1 MAGRRIALIL
11 TAALSLALLAGCQT
25 GGTAS
30 ETTDGASDAE
40 TANADR
46 TEISA
51 DDAIEDVEALGFVDI
66 DGSKIQAIAVRY
78 NVDLTGAEVSA
89 DDFAVNDYGTS
100 LKENELN
107 YGKNP
112 GAALRAYVNDAPAV
126 SPDGGSGTGNYVI
139 IETDTSFQVS
149 RFARSYEVTMAA
161 GVTQTG
167 TITTDANVITPSAT
181 EVSNY
186 EEVEYVG
193 FDPNTGEAREPERYN
208 YAKAGTFSIAGIEDY
223 ELHIIDSGTAFRAT
237 HCFDEANGQYWDFD
251 LPYALYVP
259 ADYDPAQSYAL
270 VLHLHDAGSMSSNPM
285 LTLTES
291 QAASNYASEWFQN
304 LAKEQGL
311 GGAIVVC
318 PAIAEFFLMDDEH
331 PNYELRISR
340 DNWTLSCAAPAVWE
354 LLDKLTETY
363 SIDPNRIYGSG
374 QSMGGM
380 TVMAMAAQRDN
391 YFAGVLE
398 ISCKWGNNYNKDYPF
413 NGVAYYDA
421 PADGTIIWT
430 QDSDG
435 NPTDYHNWFYLVSDD
450 NILFLNTEKEN
461 VEYSF
466 LYHDLA
472 GADVEEVGMVLD
484 EDSTAEVR
492 NELVNELVNRDSGL
506 GIRQV
511 TMTGNV
517 GHMSAWFY
525 GHGTPACYEW
535 LVRQTREA
543 EMEREKLP
551 LNRPFER
558 AEERIQTEERLYQE
572 DRDDPS
578 KNVYYPTGKA
588 GAGTVGYNSTVTALG
603 SGAFL
608 PPGWTPETAEAAT

>member
-1 MAGRRIALIL
+1 GGS
-11 TAALSLALLAGCQT
+11 TEGGET
-25 GGTAS
+25 GGMPAVS
-30 ETTDGASDAE
+30 ADAE
-40 TANADR
+40 R

-51 DDAIEDVEALGFVDI
+51 DEAIEGVEALGFVDI

-78 NVDLTGAEVSA
+78 GVDLTGAEVSV
-89 DDFAVNDYGTS
+89 DDFAVSDYGTS
-100 LKENELN
+100 LGEKDLN
-107 YGKNP
+107 YGNQP
-112 GAALRAYVNDAPAV
+112 GAALKAYINDVPAL
-126 SPDGGSGTGNYVI
+126 SPTGGTGTGKYVI

-149 RFARSYEVTMAA
+149 RFAQSYEVTMAA

-167 TITTDANVITPSAT
+167 TITTDAYTITPFTA

-193 FDPNTGEAREPERYN
+193 FDPNTGEAREPEYYN
-208 YAKAGTFSIAGIEDY
+208 YAKAGTYTIAGIENY
-223 ELHIIDSGTAFRAT
+223 ELHTIDSGTAFHAT
-237 HCFDEANGQYWDFD
+237 DCFDEANGQTWDFD

-259 ADYDPAQSYAL
+259 ADYDPDQSYAL
-270 VLHLHDAGSMSSNPM
+270 VLHIHDAGSMSSDPM
-285 LTLTES
+285 LTLTEA
-291 QAASNYASEWFQN
+291 QGPANYASDSFQQM
-304 LAKEQGL
+304 LKDQGL

-318 PAIAEFFLMDDEH
+318 PAVAEFFPMDEEH

-354 LLDKLTETY
+354 LMDYLTETY
-363 SIDPNRIYGSG
+363 SIDPDRIYGSG

-380 TVMAMAAQRDN
+380 TVMEMAAQQDN

-398 ISCKWGNNYNKDYPF
+398 ISCKWGNNYNKEYPF
-413 NGVAYYDA
+413 NGAAYYDA

-430 QDSDG
+430 EDSNG

-450 NILFLNTEKEN
+450 NILFLNTAKEN

-472 GADVEEVGMVLD
+472 GVDVEEAGMVLD
-484 EDSTAEVR
+484 ESSTTESR
-492 NELVNELVNRDSGL
+492 NEIIRELTGRDSAL
-506 GIRQV
+506 GIYQA

-535 LVRQTREA
+535 LARQTRQS
-543 EMEREKLP
+543 EMERAKLP
-551 LNRPFER
+551 LDRPVEW
-558 AEERIQTEERLYQE
+558 AEEQ
-572 DRDDPS
+572 
-578 KNVYYPTGKA
+578 
-588 GAGTVGYNSTVTALG
+588 
-603 SGAFL
+603 
-608 PPGWTPETAEAAT
+608 

>member
-1 MAGRRIALIL
+1 MDAKRIALIL
-11 TAALSLALLAGCQT
+11 TAFMVVLILTACNLSGETSGIISNQT
-25 GGTAS
+25 DRA
-30 ETTDGASDAE
+30 DNAE
-40 TANADR
+40 L

-51 DDAIEDVEALGFVDI
+51 DEAIESVETLGFVDI
-66 DGSKIQAIAVRY
+66 DGSKINAIAVKY
-78 NVDLTGAEVSA
+78 NIDLTGAEVSL
-89 DDFAVNDYGTS
+89 DDFAIQDYGLTLS
-100 LKENELN
+100 EKDLN
-107 YGKNP
+107 YGENP
-112 GAALRAYVNDAPAV
+112 GAPMKIYINNQPAI
-126 SPDGGSGTGNYVI
+126 DLNGGSGSGNYII
-139 IETDTSFQVS
+139 IETDTAFQVS

-167 TITTDANVITPSAT
+167 TIKTDTNMITPS
-181 EVSNY
+181 EKEICNY
-186 EEVEYVG
+186 EEIEYIG
-193 FDPNTGEAREPERYN
+193 FDPNTGKEREPEYYN
-208 YAKAGTFSIAGIEDY
+208 YAKDGSFQIAGIENY
-223 ELHIIDSGTAFRAT
+223 NLHTIDSGTAFHAT
-237 HCFDEANGQYWDFD
+237 NCFDEANGQYWDFD

-259 ADYDPAQSYAL
+259 EDYDPDQSYAL
-270 VLHLHDAGSMSSNPM
+270 VLHIHDAGSMSIDPM
-285 LTLTES
+285 LTLTEA
-291 QAASNYASEWFQN
+291 QGPSNYASEWFQN

-311 GGAIVVC
+311 GGAIIVC
-318 PAIAEFFLMDDEH
+318 PAVAEFFDMDEDH

-354 LLDKLTETY
+354 LLDYLTENY
-363 SIDPNRIYGSG
+363 SIDSNRIYGSG

-398 ISCKWGNNYNKDYPF
+398 ISCKWGNNYNKDYSF

-421 PADGTIIWT
+421 PADGEIIWT

-450 NILFLNTEKEN
+450 NILFLNTAKEN

-472 GADVEEVGMVLD
+472 GVDVEESGMILD
-484 EDSTAEVR
+484 QDSDAETR
-492 NELVNELVNRDSGL
+492 NELVSELVSRESDL
-506 GIRQV
+506 GIYQV

-535 LVRQTREA
+535 LLNQTRET
-543 EMEREKLP
+543 EMERDKLP
-551 LNRPFER
+551 LDKNFEW
-558 AEERIQTEERLYQE
+558 ADEQIQTEERLYKE
-572 DRDDPS
+572 DKDDPA
-578 KNVYYPTGKA
+578 NNIYYPTGKA

-603 SGAFL
+603 SNAFL
-608 PPGWTPETAEAAT
+608 APGWTPETAEG

>member
-1 MAGRRIALIL
+1 MATRRIALFL
-11 TAALSLALLAGCQT
+11 TAALLTLSLAGC
-25 GGTAS
+25 
-30 ETTDGASDAE
+30 GASVGAGSAE
-40 TANADR
+40 NTEAER

-51 DDAIEDVEALGFVDI
+51 DDAIESVETLGFVDI
-66 DGSKIQAIAVRY
+66 DGSKISAIAVRY
-78 NVDLTGAEVSA
+78 NVDLTGADVSA
-89 DDFAVNDYGTS
+89 EDFTITDYGLT
-100 LKENELN
+100 LTDNDLN
-107 YGKNP
+107 YGENP

-126 SPDGGSGTGNYVI
+126 SPEGGSGAGQYVI
-139 IETDTSFQVS
+139 IETDTAFQVS

-167 TITTDANVITPSAT
+167 TLTTDANIITPSTA

-186 EEVEYVG
+186 EEVTYTG
-193 FDPNTGEAREPERYN
+193 YDPNTGEARPPEYYN
-208 YAKAGTFSIAGIEDY
+208 YAKAGTFAIAGIDGY
-223 ELHIIDSGTAFRAT
+223 ELHTIESGTAFRAT

-259 ADYDPAQSYAL
+259 DDYDPAQSYAL
-270 VLHLHDAGSMSSNPM
+270 VFHLHDAGSMSSNPM

-291 QAASNYASEWFQN
+291 QAASNYASDWFQR

-318 PAIAEFFLMDDEH
+318 PAIAEFFPMDSEH

-354 LLDKLTETY
+354 LLDELTQTY

-380 TVMAMAAQRDN
+380 TIMAMAAHRDN

-413 NGVAYYDA
+413 NGVPYYDA
-421 PADGTIIWT
+421 PADGNIIWT
-430 QDSDG
+430 ADSDG
-435 NPTDYHNWFYLVSDD
+435 NPTDYHNWFYLISDD
-450 NILFLNTEKEN
+450 NILFLNTAREN
-461 VEYSF
+461 VEYAF

-472 GADVEEVGMVLD
+472 GADVEEVGMVLG
-484 EDSTAEVR
+484 EDSTTEAR
-492 NELVNELVNRDSGL
+492 NALVNELVSRDSAL
-506 GIRQV
+506 GIYQV

-535 LVRQTREA
+535 LLRQTRES
-543 EMEREKLP
+543 EMKRSKLP
-551 LNRPFER
+551 LDKAFEF
-558 AEERIQTEERLYQE
+558 ADEQIQTEERLYKE
-572 DRDDPS
+572 DRENPEN
-578 KNVYYPTGKA
+578 NVYYPTGKD

-608 PPGWTPETAEAAT
+608 PPGWTPETAES